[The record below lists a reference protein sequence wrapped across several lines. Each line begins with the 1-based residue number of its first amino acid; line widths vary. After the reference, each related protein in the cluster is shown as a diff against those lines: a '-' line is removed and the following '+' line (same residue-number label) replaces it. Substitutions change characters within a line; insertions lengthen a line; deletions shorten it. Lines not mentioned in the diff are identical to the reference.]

1 MSGVVQPLKP
11 VYTGKFTD
19 KDPLLD
25 TAGKL
30 VPTTGSAGECLTEI
44 QPRFDQSPSTGRRWS
59 VQVAAEVPETCTDQ
73 LPAIDGAQDFSVS
86 SEWVS
91 GATKEQTQ
99 GTKTVT
105 PPVVKKFLS
114 SSSLKPG
121 KATIFHG
128 KAADPDIAS
137 QLQHGLPSKV
147 STSAASLLN
156 PPMKTRV
163 QQIFLDKITA
173 TYPSN
178 QRAPLGKSHD
188 QAPGLPKGMDIYN
201 TTFGKR
207 GVKDISAGELLNPP
221 KTQHQVYE
229 ESKKGHPLYIVTHN
243 DYNVGEQRDRKYD
256 WSRHSRYST
265 FGLETP
271 YFNDGR
277 LTAKSLR
284 WLTEEQQRNSAKIV
298 SKKVE
303 DFREK
308 TNHQIGKVHDPN
320 ADTRKIP
327 PDHTFGV
334 LLHPDK
340 YGVGDLIYYRNP
352 TKFLRGKDRDQ
363 GTFTILRQHLK
374 KINFHNFKSLLEA
387 FRHYD
392 KNGDGKIDREELR
405 DVCIQ
410 FNLKLDPKLID
421 QLIEYCDIEGDGTI
435 NFLEFANF
443 LNWKDKMP
451 LGKMEQMIIAK
462 GTKCF
467 TSPTDDGSGLV
478 APEDIVPLDI
488 GSSAK
493 TLRTIIKKEDRSNGH
508 YWKTSSLINGVVGS
522 YSPADYRTCGIPTI
536 RTDLPAPRFRRI
548 SDTINYGDE
557 ATASAL
563 LNPSIFAQRNVYEK
577 DMFIGRSKEEIKKI
591 FCKVGVDMSKETF
604 EEVWKQAAM
613 MHPKGEVSVET
624 FRDVLDEI
632 QTAQTLTC

>member
-1 MSGVVQPLKP
+1 MIQQGRQQTQGSGHC
-11 VYTGKFTD
+11 TGCLGGRDVKEARCT
-19 KDPLLD
+19 L
-25 TAGKL
+25 
-30 VPTTGSAGECLTEI
+30 SAGE
-44 QPRFDQSPSTGRRWS
+44 
-59 VQVAAEVPETCTDQ
+59 
-73 LPAIDGAQDFSVS
+73 
-86 SEWVS
+86 
-91 GATKEQTQ
+91 K
-99 GTKTVT
+99 KTMKRQWQQIT
-105 PPVVKKFLS
+105 VK
-114 SSSLKPG
+114 
-121 KATIFHG
+121 
-128 KAADPDIAS
+128 
-137 QLQHGLPSKV
+137 
-147 STSAASLLN
+147 AASLLN

-163 QQIFLDKITA
+163 QQIFFDKIIA

-207 GVKDISAGELLNPP
+207 RVKAISAGELINPP
-221 KTQHQVYE
+221 KTRHQVYE
-229 ESKKGHPLYIVTHN
+229 ESEKGHPLYVVTHN

-271 YFNDGR
+271 YFSDGR
-277 LTAKSLR
+277 LTAKTLR

-308 TNHQIGKVHDPN
+308 THHQIGKVHDPN

-334 LLHPDK
+334 LLHPDE

-352 TKFLRGKDRDQ
+352 TKFLREKDRDQ
-363 GTFTILRQHLK
+363 GTFNILRQHLMK
-374 KINFHNFKSLLEA
+374 TNFHNFKSLLEA

-421 QLIEYCDIEGDGTI
+421 QLMEYCDIEGDGTI

-462 GTKCF
+462 
-467 TSPTDDGSGLV
+467 DDGSGLV

-493 TLRTIIKKEDRSNGH
+493 TLRTITKKEDRSNGH

-522 YSPADYRTCGIPTI
+522 YSPADYRTCGVPTI

-563 LNPSIFAQRNVYEK
+563 LNPSIFARRNVYEK

>member
-1 MSGVVQPLKP
+1 MAGLVQPLTP
-11 VYTGKFTD
+11 VYTGRFTD
-19 KDPLLD
+19 LDPRLD

-30 VPTTGSAGECLTEI
+30 VPITGSAGECLTEI
-44 QPRFDQSPSTGRRWS
+44 QPR
-59 VQVAAEVPETCTDQ
+59 A
-73 LPAIDGAQDFSVS
+73 
-86 SEWVS
+86 
-91 GATKEQTQ
+91 
-99 GTKTVT
+99 VT
-105 PPVVKKFLS
+105 PPVVKKFLNS
-114 SSSLKPG
+114 SSPKPG

-137 QLQHGLPSKV
+137 QLEHGLPSKI

-156 PPMKTRV
+156 PPLRTRV
-163 QQIFLDKITA
+163 QQIFFDKINA

-188 QAPGLPKGMDIYN
+188 QAPGLPKGMDIYK
-201 TTFGKR
+201 TTFGKK
-207 GVKDISAGELLNPP
+207 GVQDITAGELINPP
-221 KTQHQVYE
+221 KTRQQVYE
-229 ESKKGHPLYIVTHN
+229 ESMQGHPLYVVTHN
-243 DYNVGEQRDRKYD
+243 DYNVGEQKDRKYD
-256 WSRHSRYST
+256 WSRHSKYST
-265 FGLETP
+265 FGIETP

-277 LTAKSLR
+277 LTAKSLN
-284 WLTEEQQRNSAKIV
+284 WITEMQQKKSAKII
-298 SKKVE
+298 SKKV
-303 DFREK
+303 DDLREK
-308 TNHQIGKVHDPN
+308 TQNQVGKVLDPN

-334 LLHPDK
+334 LLHPDE

-352 TKFLRGKDRDQ
+352 TKFLRGNDRDQ
-363 GTFTILRQHLK
+363 GIFNTLRQHLMK
-374 KINFHNFKSLLEA
+374 TNFHNFKSLLQA

-405 DVCIQ
+405 DVCLQ

-451 LGKMEQMIIAK
+451 LGEIEEKII
-462 GTKCF
+462 TK
-467 TSPTDDGSGLV
+467 DDGYMLV
-478 APEDIVPLDI
+478 APEDVVPLDI

-508 YWKTSSLINGVVGS
+508 YWKTSSLINAVVGS
-522 YSPADYRTCGIPTI
+522 YSPADYPTYGVPTI
-536 RTDLPAPRFRRI
+536 RTDLAAPRFRRI

-563 LNPSIFAQRNVYEK
+563 LNPSIFAQRNVYER
-577 DMFIGRSKEEIKKI
+577 DMFINRCKEEIKKL
-591 FCKVGVDMSKETF
+591 FCTVGVDMSNETF

-613 MHPKGEVSVET
+613 KHPKGEVSVET
-624 FRDVLDEI
+624 FRNVLDEI
-632 QTAQTLTC
+632 QTSQTLIC